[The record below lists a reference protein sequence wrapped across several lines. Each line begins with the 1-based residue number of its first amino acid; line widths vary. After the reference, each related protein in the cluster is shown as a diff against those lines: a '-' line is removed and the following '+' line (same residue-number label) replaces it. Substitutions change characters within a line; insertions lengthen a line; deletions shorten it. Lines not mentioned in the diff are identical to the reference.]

1 MGKQFDITEL
11 VRVAVADEEGGIAL
25 YKTLAEKAG
34 NTGLKDM
41 FQSLSTMEQVHRDRF
56 RKLLDGLGSQETDG
70 VYPDEYVDYLEAL
83 STGGGGSDVAAQ
95 VETCG
100 GDPDLIDLAMR
111 FEREQLQLQQ
121 DIGDLL
127 GDQDKDIINEVIAEE
142 RSHLV
147 QLSRAKQ
154 EIFGG

>member
-25 YKTLAEKAG
+25 YTSLAETAH

-41 FQSLSTMEQVHRDRF
+41 FQSLSAMEKVHRDRF
-56 RKLLDGLGSQETDG
+56 RKLVDGLGDQETDG

-83 STGGGGSDVAAQ
+83 STGGGGSNAAAQ
-95 VETCG
+95 VEACE

-121 DIGDLL
+121 DIGDVL
-127 GDQDKDIINEVIAEE
+127 GDRHGDIINEVIAEE

>member
-11 VRVAVADEEGGIAL
+11 VRVAVADEEGGIEL
-25 YKTLAEKAG
+25 YKTLAEKAQ
-34 NTGLKDM
+34 NTGLQEM
-41 FQSLSTMEQVHRDRF
+41 FRSLSDMEKVHRDRF
-56 RKLLDGLGSQETDG
+56 RKLLDGLGSAEAGG

-83 STGGGGSDVAAQ
+83 STGGGGSNAAAQ
-95 VETCG
+95 VESCD
-100 GDPDLIDLAMR
+100 GDPDMIDLAMQ

-121 DIGDLL
+121 DIGDLM
-127 GDQDKDIINEVIAEE
+127 GDRHGDIINEVIAEE

-147 QLSRAKQ
+147 RLSRAKQ